1 MKGMEE
7 RLQKATEDHKKGY
20 NCAQCVL
27 CAYADVLNMEES
39 VLFRVAEGFG
49 GGMGG
54 MMGTCG
60 AVTAMFMAAGLKNS
74 CGDLHVCNSKMGTNK
89 LVRSMAE
96 KFQQQNQSLIC
107 RELKGVDTGKVLR
120 SCPDCIADAIRIVGE
135 EFGIS

>member
-54 MMGTCG
+54 MM
-60 AVTAMFMAAGLKNS
+60 
-74 CGDLHVCNSKMGTNK
+74 
-89 LVRSMAE
+89 
-96 KFQQQNQSLIC
+96 
-107 RELKGVDTGKVLR
+107 
-120 SCPDCIADAIRIVGE
+120 
-135 EFGIS
+135 